1 MKTLYFG
8 AAALVIAAGGWW
20 ASRPD
25 KVPGTESD
33 TATISTTSSDQMV
46 QVSMPALEGDALI
59 GSRVFAANCAACHGD
74 QVGGIDGAGPPLIH
88 KIYEPGHH
96 GDMSFVLAAKR
107 GVTSH
112 HWPFGNM
119 APIDGITDAEIA
131 MVITFVR
138 TVQRENGI
146 F

>member
-1 MKTLYFG
+1 MKPLFLGLG
-8 AAALVIAAGGWW
+8 AVVLAGGAWWAMAPNPVSAPVTQAAGE
-20 ASRPD
+20 A
-25 KVPGTESD
+25 
-33 TATISTTSSDQMV
+33 IV
-46 QVSMPALEGDALI
+46 QVAMPALEGDALI

-112 HWPFGNM
+112 HWPFGDM
-119 APIDGITDAEIA
+119 APVDGITDAEIA
-131 MVITFVR
+131 AVISFVR